1 MGILIPMRGL
11 NPPAG
16 NAQPPVCALGG
27 MTQVVLVVAVLA
39 AATAL
44 GLVWRR
50 RSGRGK
56 VQSPDKPRVDAELLT
71 SLGVPGDGVTLLQF
85 STAFCQPCRATRR
98 ILGDVAAK
106 VPGVHH
112 VDVDAESHLSAL
124 RTLGIL
130 RTPTTLVLDASG
142 RVRNRVVGQP
152 RAADVLTALTPLIGT
167 AIPTGESDPANG

>member
-1 MGILIPMRGL
+1 
-11 NPPAG
+11 
-16 NAQPPVCALGG
+16 
-27 MTQVVLVVAVLA
+27 MTQVLLVVAVLA

-56 VQSPDKPRVDAELLT
+56 VQSPDRPRVDADLLA
-71 SLGVPGDGVTLLQF
+71 SLGVPADGVTLLQF

-106 VPGVHH
+106 LPGVHH
-112 VDVDAESHLSAL
+112 IDVDAESHLAAV

-130 RTPTTLVLDASG
+130 RTPTTLVLDAGG

-152 RAADVLTALTPLIGT
+152 RTGDVLTALSPLIGT
-167 AIPTGESDPANG
+167 TFPTSESDAANG